1 MKKRPPLARSLA
13 LSEHTQ
19 VFPKDDSTIDN
30 LFQDNQVYII
40 MNVHI
45 SYVIHRAQKLQQK

>member
-13 LSEHTQ
+13 LTDNTQ

-30 LFQDNQVYII
+30 LFQDNQV
-40 MNVHI
+40 
-45 SYVIHRAQKLQQK
+45 KLINHANITSLKLAKKKTI